1 VKPRMSIVELL
12 PSFQAPAGQDPL
24 IGQPASQVIP
34 QLREIDFVVNPLV
47 AAALGVVLAITY
59 RYTHK
64 GLSYSQS
71 FTQTILLVA
80 VIVAIVMMTI
90 GSNLASAFA
99 LVGAL
104 SIIRFRTVVKD
115 TRDTAFVFAALA
127 VGMAAGTANGN
138 NNHLVLAGIGCA
150 FVVVIALA
158 MYASN
163 FGALYKSEFI
173 LRFTFDQQQD
183 SAGYLTRI
191 NEFSKR
197 ANMLHIEP
205 SGDGGSLR
213 LTYDVTLNKDATA
226 EQLTGALSQVAGISD
241 VVLIVSK
248 NDVDY

>member
-1 VKPRMSIVELL
+1 MIDFLSSSSL
-12 PSFQAPAGQDPL
+12 PLAQGLQDN
-24 IGQPASQVIP
+24 IGQIQSQVIT
-34 QLREIDFVVNPLV
+34 QLREIDFIVNPIV
-47 AAALGVVLAITY
+47 AIGLGMVLALTY

-80 VIVAIVMMTI
+80 LIVSIVMMTI
-90 GSNLASAFA
+90 GSNVARAFA

-127 VGMAAGTANGN
+127 VGMAAGTANSN
-138 NNHLVLAGIGCA
+138 NNHHVLAALGCA
-150 FVVVIALA
+150 FVVAVALV

-173 LRFTFDQQQD
+173 LRFTFDQSKD
-183 SAGYLTRI
+183 SAGYLTKVGD
-191 NEFSKR
+191 FAKR
-197 ANMLHIEP
+197 SNMLHIEP
-205 SGDGGSLR
+205 SGDGQSLR
-213 LTYDVTLNKDATA
+213 LTYDITLEKDATA
-226 EQLTGALSQVAGISD
+226 EKLTGALSKVEGVTD

-248 NDVDY
+248 NDIDY

>member
-1 VKPRMSIVELL
+1 MIDFLSSSSL
-12 PSFQAPAGQDPL
+12 PLAQGLQDN
-24 IGQPASQVIP
+24 IGQIQSQVIT
-34 QLREIDFVVNPLV
+34 QLREIDFIVNPIV
-47 AAALGVVLAITY
+47 AIGLGMVLALTY

-80 VIVAIVMMTI
+80 LIVSIVMMTI
-90 GSNLASAFA
+90 GSNVARAFA

-127 VGMAAGTANGN
+127 VGMAA
-138 NNHLVLAGIGCA
+138 VLAALGCA
-150 FVVVIALA
+150 FVVAVALV

-173 LRFTFDQQQD
+173 LRFTFDQSKD
-183 SAGYLTRI
+183 SAGYLTKVG
-191 NEFSKR
+191 EFAKR
-197 ANMLHIEP
+197 SNMLHIEP
-205 SGDGGSLR
+205 SGDGQSLR
-213 LTYDVTLNKDATA
+213 LTYDITLEKDATA
-226 EQLTGALSQVAGISD
+226 EKLTGALSKVEGVTD

-248 NDVDY
+248 NDIDY